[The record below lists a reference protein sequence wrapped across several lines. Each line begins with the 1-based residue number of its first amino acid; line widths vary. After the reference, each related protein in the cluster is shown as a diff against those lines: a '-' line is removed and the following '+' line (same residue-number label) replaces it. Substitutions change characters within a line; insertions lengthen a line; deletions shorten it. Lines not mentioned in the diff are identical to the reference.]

1 MNNDTPPFGQGQGR
15 GFFMRVPGNFDGG
28 GHHGGPGALGWVIF
42 ALQLLML
49 VALTVL
55 LVRAFRFAG
64 PPPGRFVMHRR
75 GPRDPLAHVRM
86 RYARGDISREEY
98 LQTTRDL
105 GGEPEEAPTPGT

>member
-1 MNNDTPPFGQGQGR
+1 
-15 GFFMRVPGNFDGG
+15 
-28 GHHGGPGALGWVIF
+28 
-42 ALQLLML
+42 ML

-86 RYARGDISREEY
+86 RYARGDISRDEY

>member
-1 MNNDTPPFGQGQGR
+1 MNPNDFPNVGPGGR
-15 GFFMRVPGNFDGG
+15 GFFMRMPGDFGD
-28 GHHGGPGALGWVIF
+28 GHHGAGTLGWVIF

-49 VALTVL
+49 VALAVL
-55 LVRAFRFAG
+55 LIRAFRFAG
-64 PPPGRFVMHRR
+64 PSPQQQFMLHRR

-105 GGEPEEAPTPGT
+105 GGEPEEAATPGT

>member
-15 GFFMRVPGNFDGG
+15 GFFMRMPGNFDDG

-49 VALTVL
+49 VALAVL
-55 LVRAFRFAG
+55 LIRAFASPG
-64 PPPGRFVMHRR
+64 PAQRQFMMHRR
-75 GPRDPLAHVRM
+75 GLRDPLAHVRM

-105 GGEPEEAPTPGT
+105 GGEPEATPET